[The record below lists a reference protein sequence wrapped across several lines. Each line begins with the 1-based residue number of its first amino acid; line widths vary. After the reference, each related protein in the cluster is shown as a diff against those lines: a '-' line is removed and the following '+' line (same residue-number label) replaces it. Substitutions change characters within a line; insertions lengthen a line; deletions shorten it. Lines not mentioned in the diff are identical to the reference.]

1 MRKYLKAITQIASAF
16 LSEPRSIQSIMRTL
30 PAINR
35 GYVFARDWQLN
46 TLPAETGLGTAT
58 LDATENPLRAYFDNH
73 KTGRGIW
80 KWEHYLD
87 VYHHHFRKFVG
98 REVHVLEIGIFSGG
112 SLEMW
117 KKYFGA
123 RCKVYGVDIEEACKV
138 YDEEGVRVFIGDQS
152 DRLFWRRF
160 KQEVPALDIVID
172 DGKHAPEHQI
182 ATLEEILPHLRPG
195 GVYLCEDVHGIHHH
209 FAAYISGLTSHLHC
223 RLGKPGPISAAA
235 PTEFQRAV
243 KSIHLYPF
251 LAVIERSE
259 TPIQEFVAPKHGTEW
274 QPFFVPLGARESGT
288 VGQME

>member
-1 MRKYLKAITQIASAF
+1 MRKYFKALTQIGSAF
-16 LSEPRSIQSIMRTL
+16 LSEPRSIQSIIRTL

-35 GYVFARDWQLN
+35 GYVFARDWER
-46 TLPAETGLGTAT
+46 AASEAGTGLDTST
-58 LDATENPLRAYFDNH
+58 WDANENPLRTYFDSH

-98 REVHVLEIGIFSGG
+98 REVNVLEIGIYSGG

-123 RCKVYGVDIEEACKV
+123 RCQVYGVDVEEACKV
-138 YDEEGVRVFIGDQS
+138 YEGEGVRVFIGDQS

-160 KQEVPALDIVID
+160 KQEVPKLDLVID

-182 ATLEEILPHLRPG
+182 VTLEETLPHLRPG
-195 GVYLCEDVHGIHHH
+195 GVYLCEDIHGIHHH
-209 FAAYISGLTSHLHC
+209 FAAYISGLASHLNC
-223 RLGKPGPISAAA
+223 RLGKPGPIAAA
-235 PTEFQRAV
+235 SPSEFQRAV
-243 KSIHLYPF
+243 HSIHLYPF

-259 TPIQEFVAPKHGTEW
+259 TPVEEFVAPKHGTEW
-274 QPFFVPLGARESGT
+274 QPFLSRFR
-288 VGQME
+288 